1 MLLSA
6 GKVKSEDIDIFL
18 KGAGALDIN
27 SVRKKPK
34 VRTACCTRVA
44 AQSRASDCQQCAAT
58 ILRPV
63 LHIDEH
69 CSLGHCFQQKSA
81 RPDLSP
87 CSCRRSGC
95 LTQSG

>member
-34 VRTACCTRVA
+34 VSKALGRTLSWRGLSFRVSTVCCYHHATFRPTFPTNE
-44 AQSRASDCQQCAAT
+44 QC
-58 ILRPV
+58 
-63 LHIDEH
+63 
-69 CSLGHCFQQKSA
+69 SGQCF
-81 RPDLSP
+81 
-87 CSCRRSGC
+87 
-95 LTQSG
+95 

>member
-34 VRTACCTRVA
+34 VSKAYCTRGN
-44 AQSRASDCQQCAAT
+44 
-58 ILRPV
+58 LV
-63 LHIDEH
+63 LAWPQ
-69 CSLGHCFQQKSA
+69 L
-81 RPDLSP
+81 
-87 CSCRRSGC
+87 
-95 LTQSG
+95 

>member
-34 VRTACCTRVA
+34 VSKACRT
-44 AQSRASDCQQCAAT
+44 
-58 ILRPV
+58 
-63 LHIDEH
+63 
-69 CSLGHCFQQKSA
+69 
-81 RPDLSP
+81 
-87 CSCRRSGC
+87 
-95 LTQSG
+95 